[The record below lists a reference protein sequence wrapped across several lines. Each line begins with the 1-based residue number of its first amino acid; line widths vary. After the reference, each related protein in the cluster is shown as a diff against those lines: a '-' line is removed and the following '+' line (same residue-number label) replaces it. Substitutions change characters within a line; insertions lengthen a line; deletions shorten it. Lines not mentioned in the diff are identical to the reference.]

1 MALEDIDDW
10 LFKWA
15 DQCEPMKEKC
25 TGCDNT
31 DCVWWDD
38 FNEVIENEK

>member
-15 DQCEPMKEKC
+15 DQCEPIKEKC
-25 TGCDNT
+25 TCCDNT
-31 DCVWWDD
+31 DCAWWND
-38 FNEVIENEK
+38 FNEVENEK

>member
-15 DQCEPMKEKC
+15 DQCEPTKEKC
-25 TGCDNT
+25 TGCDNI
-31 DCVWWDD
+31 DCVWWED
-38 FNEVIENEK
+38 FNEVENEK